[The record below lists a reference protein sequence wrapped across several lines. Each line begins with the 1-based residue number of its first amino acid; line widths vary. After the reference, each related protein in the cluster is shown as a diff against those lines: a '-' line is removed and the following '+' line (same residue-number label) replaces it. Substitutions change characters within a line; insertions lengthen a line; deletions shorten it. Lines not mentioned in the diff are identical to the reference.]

1 MGTPVQS
8 GLLTP
13 NWVRGAVSASRLPP
27 APFFL
32 RDPLDDR
39 NIMLEIRGGAGGDEA
54 SIWAGDLYRMYL
66 RYAQV
71 CELPQVA
78 EMSLHP

>member
-1 MGTPVQS
+1 MSALAAPLCDTG
-8 GLLTP
+8 GCCLL
-13 NWVRGAVSASRLPP
+13 G
-27 APFFL
+27 

-39 NIMLEIRGGAGGDEA
+39 NIMLEIRAGTGGDEA

-71 CELPQVA
+71 CVTGGRQGA
-78 EMSLHP
+78 S